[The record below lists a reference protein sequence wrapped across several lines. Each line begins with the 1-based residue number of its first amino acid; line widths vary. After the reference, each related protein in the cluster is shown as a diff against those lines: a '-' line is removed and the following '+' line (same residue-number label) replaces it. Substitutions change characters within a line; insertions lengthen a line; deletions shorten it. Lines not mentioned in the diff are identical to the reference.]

1 MRHDAENIMKFRA
14 APQKNK
20 MVELKERLQ
29 KEAITIGVIG
39 PMGVGKSTLSQI
51 LAERLNIERVEEK
64 FPDNPFLED
73 FYADPVRW
81 SFDSQ
86 FRFMLDKISQL
97 RELDKTKSVILDP
110 CLEMDFIYA
119 LTHQRMGWM
128 KQEELDLY
136 MSAASALKQFK
147 IKEPDVILRIHA
159 PIEVLRK
166 RIAKRG
172 RSYEKGLLED
182 PPTYLQALEASIED
196 FVAKDNSGKII
207 NYDVSKDSYI
217 KELYIAGLEA
227 KIQRKLGS

>member
-1 MRHDAENIMKFRA
+1 MKPGAGNIMKFLA
-14 APQKNK
+14 APTKNK

-29 KEAITIGVIG
+29 KEAVTIGIIG

-64 FPDNPFLED
+64 FPENPFLEK

-81 SFDSQ
+81 SFDCQ

-97 RELDKTKSVILDP
+97 KELDKTKSVILDP
-110 CLEMDFIYA
+110 GLEMDFIYA

-128 KQEELDLY
+128 KPEELDLY

-159 PIEVLRK
+159 PIEVLRR

-172 RSYEKGLLED
+172 RSFEKGLLED
-182 PPTYLQALEASIED
+182 PPVYLQALEASIED

-217 KELYIAGLEA
+217 EEVNVMGLETQ
-227 KIQRKLGS
+227 IQRKLGS